1 LTYNR
6 SASSTIE
13 IVKLARTI
21 SLIYYKKT
29 NFNPIHYNQNYLIKI
44 SLGLVLRLTVKEAT
58 MTTAKTPTFSTI
70 EINQLLA
77 QQYQLSGQLKTLAGY
92 CDQNLLLTT
101 DNNKQYIIKIA
112 HSAESKLE
120 LAMQNS
126 AMAHLS
132 KKQCAVP
139 HAVKNQLGESITII
153 TNVQQKY
160 FCLRVLTF
168 LPGQFY
174 ADTNS
179 LSHNKI
185 LWANLGQFIAKV
197 DLALAD
203 FTHPGAFR
211 YLEWDLA
218 QGYRVCMSKKH
229 LLKEEQ
235 AGIVEKILSIYQT
248 QTMPV
253 LSQLPQ
259 GVIHNDANDYNILVD
274 HIDVPQKITGMI
286 DFGDMVHSHIIN
298 ELAIACAY
306 ALMGEKN
313 AQEDILS
320 AFKTI
325 VASYHHIRPLLDIE
339 LEVLYSL
346 VALRLCT
353 TVCNSALAIKQ
364 QPDNEYLLISVKP
377 AWKLLEQ
384 LSMLNPFAV
393 MCQLRQACQ
402 LPLDSGRKAEDIIH
416 YRKKHLGKTLSLSY
430 QTPLKMVRGQG
441 AYLFTEQGVPYLDMV
456 NNVCHVGH
464 CHPKVVA
471 AGQEQLA
478 KLNTN
483 TRYLHDNIVNYTDK
497 LLATMPGELSVCML
511 VNSGSEANEL
521 AFRLARCF
529 NKSKELLVVDGAYHG
544 NTNACIEASPY
555 KFDGPGG
562 EGAQAYV
569 HKVTLPDPYRGEFQ
583 GNSPETALSYAN
595 SIKEVLNKLANES
608 KKPSAFICES
618 LQGVAGQII
627 MPNGYLPEVYKQVR
641 AAGGVCIA
649 DEVQV
654 GFGRVGSHMW
664 AFETQG
670 VVPDIVTLGKPI
682 GNGHPMAA
690 VITTQAIADAF
701 VTGMEYFNTF
711 GGNPVSCAIGMA
723 VLDVIKQE
731 KLQAHALS
739 TGKYFQDK
747 LTVLQQRF
755 ELIGDVRGLGL
766 FIGVELV
773 EDRITKQPAT
783 DKTSWLVEFFK
794 QHHILLSTEG
804 AFYNILKIKP
814 PLAFTQQDADKFI
827 TVLNL
832 GLAQLESESVKK

>member
-1 LTYNR
+1 
-6 SASSTIE
+6 
-13 IVKLARTI
+13 
-21 SLIYYKKT
+21 
-29 NFNPIHYNQNYLIKI
+29 
-44 SLGLVLRLTVKEAT
+44 
-58 MTTAKTPTFSTI
+58 MTTAKTPTFSDI
-70 EINQLLA
+70 EIIQLLV
-77 QQYQLSGQLKTLAGY
+77 QQYQLLGQLKKLPGY

-101 DNNKQYIIKIA
+101 DNNEKYIVKIA
-112 HSAESKLE
+112 NSAEPKLE
-120 LAMQNS
+120 LAMQNA
-126 AMAHLS
+126 AMAHLTE
-132 KKQCAVP
+132 KQCAVP
-139 HAVKNQLGESITII
+139 HALKNQQGESITVI
-153 TNVQQKY
+153 TNAQQEC
-160 FCLRVLTF
+160 FCLRVLTYIS
-168 LPGQFY
+168 GQFY
-174 ADTNS
+174 ADANS
-179 LSHNKI
+179 LSHNKD
-185 LWANLGQFIAKV
+185 LWSDLGKFIANI
-197 DLALAD
+197 DIALTD
-203 FTHPGAFR
+203 FTHSGAFR
-211 YLEWDLA
+211 YLDWDLA
-218 QGYRVCMSKKH
+218 QGYRVCMSKKS
-229 LLKEEQ
+229 LLNEKQ
-235 AGIVEKILSIYQT
+235 ASIVEKFLTLYQT
-248 QTMPV
+248 KTVPI
-253 LSQLPQ
+253 LPQLPQ
-259 GVIHNDANDYNILVD
+259 GVIHNDANDYNIL
-274 HIDVPQKITGMI
+274 IDNIDCPKKITGII

-320 AFKTI
+320 AFKNI
-325 VASYHHIRPLLDIE
+325 IAGYHSVRPLLDVE

-353 TVCNSALAIKQ
+353 TVCNSALAIKE
-364 QPDNEYLLISVKP
+364 QPDNKYLLISVKP
-377 AWKLLEQ
+377 AWQLLEQ
-384 LSMLNPFAV
+384 LSVLNPYAV
-393 MCQLRQACQ
+393 LCQLRQACQ
-402 LPLDSGRKAEDIIH
+402 LPLDSGRKSEDIIS

-430 QTPLKMVRGQG
+430 QEPLKMVRGQG
-441 AYLFTEQGVPYLDMV
+441 AYLFNEQGVPYLDMV

-471 AGQEQLA
+471 AGQAQLA

-483 TRYLHDNIVNYTDK
+483 TRYLHDNIVNYADK
-497 LLATMPGELSVCML
+497 LLATMPEELSVCML

-521 AFRLARCF
+521 AFRLARCYT
-529 NKSKELLVVDGAYHG
+529 KSKELLVVDGAYHG

-562 EGAQAYV
+562 EGAQSYV
-569 HKVTLPDPYRGEFQ
+569 HKVTLPNPYRGEFQ
-583 GNSPETALSYAN
+583 GNSTETAQCYAN
-595 SIKEVLNKLANES
+595 SVKKTLSQLAQVG

-627 MPNGYLPEVYKQVR
+627 MPDGYLSSVYQQVR

-654 GFGRVGSHMW
+654 GFGRVGTHMW

-711 GGNPVSCAIGMA
+711 GGNPVSCAIGIA
-723 VLDVIKQE
+723 VLDVIEQE
-731 KLQAHALS
+731 QLQAHALS

-747 LTVLQQRF
+747 LTELQQRF
-755 ELIGDVRGLGL
+755 DLIGDVRGLGL

-804 AFYNILKIKP
+804 PFYNILKIKP
-814 PLAFTQQDADKFI
+814 PLAFNRSDADKFI
-827 TVLNL
+827 SVLEL
-832 GLAQLESESVKK
+832 GLNELKQ

>member
-1 LTYNR
+1 
-6 SASSTIE
+6 
-13 IVKLARTI
+13 
-21 SLIYYKKT
+21 
-29 NFNPIHYNQNYLIKI
+29 
-44 SLGLVLRLTVKEAT
+44 
-58 MTTAKTPTFSTI
+58 MTTAKTPTFSDI

-77 QQYQLSGQLKTLAGY
+77 QQYQLSGQLKKLPGY

-101 DNNKQYIIKIA
+101 DNNEQYIVKIA
-112 HSAESKLE
+112 NSAEPKLE
-120 LAMQNS
+120 LAMQNA
-126 AMAHLS
+126 AMAHLTE
-132 KKQCAVP
+132 KKCAVP
-139 HAVKNQLGESITII
+139 HALKNQHGENITVI
-153 TNVQQKY
+153 TNAQQEC

-168 LPGQFY
+168 IPGQFY
-174 ADTNS
+174 AEANS
-179 LSHNKI
+179 LSHNKS
-185 LWANLGQFIAKV
+185 LWSDLGKFIANI
-197 DLALAD
+197 DLALTD
-203 FTHPGAFR
+203 FTHSGAFR
-211 YLEWDLA
+211 YLDWDLA
-218 QGYRVCMSKKH
+218 QGYRVCMSKKT
-229 LLKEEQ
+229 LLKEQQ
-235 AGIVEKILSIYQT
+235 ASIVEKFLALYQT

-259 GVIHNDANDYNILVD
+259 GVIHNDANDYNLLVD
-274 HIDVPQKITGMI
+274 NIDTPKIIAGII

-320 AFKTI
+320 AFKAI
-325 VASYHHIRPLLDIE
+325 VASYHKVRPLLDIE

-353 TVCNSALAIKQ
+353 TVCNSALAIEQ
-364 QPDNEYLLISVKP
+364 QPDNEYLLVSVKP
-377 AWKLLEQ
+377 AWQLLEQ
-384 LSMLNPFAV
+384 LSALNPYAV
-393 MCQLRQACQ
+393 LCQLRQACQ
-402 LPLDSGRKAEDIIH
+402 LPLDSGQESEDIIS

-430 QTPLKMVRGQG
+430 QEPLKMVRGQG
-441 AYLFTEQGVPYLDMV
+441 AYLFNEQGVPYLDMV

-471 AGQEQLA
+471 AGQAQLA

-483 TRYLHDNIVNYTDK
+483 TRYLHDNIVNYADK
-497 LLATMPGELSVCML
+497 LLATMPDELSVCML

-521 AFRLARCF
+521 AFRLARCYT
-529 NKSKELLVVDGAYHG
+529 KSKELLVVDGAYHG

-562 EGAQAYV
+562 DGAQPYV

-583 GNSPETALSYAN
+583 GNSQETAQGYAN
-595 SIKEVLNKLANES
+595 SVKETLSQLS
-608 KKPSAFICES
+608 QSGKKPSAFICES

-627 MPNGYLPEVYKQVR
+627 MPEGYLSKVYKQVR
-641 AAGGVCIA
+641 TAGGVCIA

-654 GFGRVGSHMW
+654 GFGRVGTHMW

-711 GGNPVSCAIGMA
+711 GGNPVSCAIGIA
-723 VLDVIKQE
+723 VLDVIEQE
-731 KLQAHALS
+731 QLQAHALS
-739 TGKYFQDK
+739 TGNYFQDK
-747 LTVLQQRF
+747 LTELQQRF
-755 ELIGDVRGLGL
+755 DLIGDVRGLGL

-773 EDRITKQPAT
+773 ENRLTKEPAT
-783 DKTSWLVEFFK
+783 DKTSWLVELFK
-794 QHHILLSTEG
+794 QHNILLSTEG
-804 AFYNILKIKP
+804 PFYNILKIKP
-814 PLAFTQQDADKFI
+814 PLAFTQTDADKFI
-827 TVLNL
+827 KVLEL
-832 GLAQLESESVKK
+832 GLTELAKS

>member
-1 LTYNR
+1 
-6 SASSTIE
+6 
-13 IVKLARTI
+13 
-21 SLIYYKKT
+21 
-29 NFNPIHYNQNYLIKI
+29 
-44 SLGLVLRLTVKEAT
+44 
-58 MTTAKTPTFSTI
+58 MTTAKTPTFSDI
-70 EINQLLA
+70 EIIQLLV
-77 QQYQLSGQLKTLAGY
+77 QQYQLSGQLKKLPGY

-101 DNNKQYIIKIA
+101 DDNEQYIVKIA
-112 HSAESKLE
+112 NSAEPKLE
-120 LAMQNS
+120 LAMQNE
-126 AMAHLS
+126 AMAHLTI
-132 KKQCAVP
+132 KQCAVP
-139 HAVKNQLGESITII
+139 HALNNQLGESITPIK
-153 TNVQQKY
+153 NNQQEV

-168 LPGQFY
+168 IPGQFY
-174 ADTNS
+174 ADANS
-179 LSHNKI
+179 SSHNKD
-185 LWANLGQFIAKV
+185 LWSDLGQFIAKI

-203 FTHPGAFR
+203 FTHSGAFR
-211 YLEWDLA
+211 YLDWDLA
-218 QGYRVCMSKKH
+218 QGYRVCMSKKY
-229 LLKEEQ
+229 LLKEKQ
-235 AGIVEKILSIYQT
+235 ASIVEKFLTLYQT

-253 LSQLPQ
+253 LPQLPQ
-259 GVIHNDANDYNILVD
+259 GVIHNDANDYNLLVD
-274 HIDVPQKITGMI
+274 NINAPEKITGVI

-313 AQEDILS
+313 PQEDILS

-325 VASYHHIRPLLDIE
+325 VAGYHQVRPLLDVE

-353 TVCNSALAIKQ
+353 TVCNSALAIEQ

-377 AWKLLEQ
+377 AWQLLEQ
-384 LSMLNPFAV
+384 LSTLNPYAV
-393 MCQLRQACQ
+393 LCQLRQACQ
-402 LPLDSGRKAEDIIH
+402 LPLDSGQKSEDIIS

-430 QTPLKMVRGQG
+430 QEPLKMVRGQG
-441 AYLFTEQGVPYLDMV
+441 AYLFNEQGTPYLDMV

-471 AGQEQLA
+471 AGQAQLA

-483 TRYLHDNIVNYTDK
+483 TRYLHDNIVNYADK
-497 LLATMPGELSVCML
+497 LLATMPDELSVCML

-529 NKSKELLVVDGAYHG
+529 TKSKELLVVDGAYHG

-562 EGAQAYV
+562 DGAQPYV

-583 GNSPETALSYAN
+583 GNSLKTAQCYAN
-595 SIKEVLNKLANES
+595 SVKDALVQLAQAG

-627 MPNGYLPEVYKQVR
+627 MPDGYLSSVYQQIR

-654 GFGRVGSHMW
+654 GFGRVGTHMW
-664 AFETQG
+664 AFETQN
-670 VVPDIVTLGKPI
+670 VIPDIVTLGKPI

-711 GGNPVSCAIGMA
+711 GGNPVSCAIGLA
-723 VLDVIKQE
+723 VLDVIEQE
-731 KLQAHALS
+731 QLQAHALS
-739 TGKYFQDK
+739 TGKYFQNK
-747 LTVLQQRF
+747 LTELQQHF
-755 ELIGDVRGLGL
+755 DLIGDVRGLGL

-804 AFYNILKIKP
+804 PFYNILKIKP
-814 PLAFTQQDADKFI
+814 PLSFSRDDTDKFI
-827 TVLNL
+827 KVLEL
-832 GLAQLESESVKK
+832 GLIKLAEH

>member
-1 LTYNR
+1 
-6 SASSTIE
+6 
-13 IVKLARTI
+13 
-21 SLIYYKKT
+21 
-29 NFNPIHYNQNYLIKI
+29 
-44 SLGLVLRLTVKEAT
+44 
-58 MTTAKTPTFSTI
+58 MTTAKTPTFSNS
-70 EINQLLA
+70 EIKQLLA
-77 QQYQLSGQLKTLAGY
+77 QEYQLSGQLKDLPGY

-101 DNNKQYIIKIA
+101 GSNEQYIVKIA
-112 HSAESKLE
+112 NSAEPKLE
-120 LAMQNS
+120 LAMQNA
-126 AMAHLS
+126 AMAHLTN
-132 KKQCAVP
+132 KECAVP
-139 HAVKNQLGESITII
+139 YALNNRQDENISAIINGQQES
-153 TNVQQKY
+153 
-160 FCLRVLTF
+160 FCLRVLIF

-174 ADTNS
+174 ADANS
-179 LSHNKI
+179 LDHNKAI
-185 LWANLGQFIAKV
+185 WSDLGQFIAKI

-203 FTHPGAFR
+203 FKHPGTFR

-218 QGYRVCMSKKH
+218 QGYRVCMSKKS
-229 LLKEEQ
+229 LLKEKQ
-235 AGIVEKILSIYQT
+235 ATIVERFLTLYQT

-253 LSQLPQ
+253 LAQLPQ
-259 GVIHNDANDYNILVD
+259 GVIHNDANDYNLLVD
-274 HIDVPQKITGMI
+274 NIETPEKIKGII

-298 ELAIACAY
+298 ELAITCAY
-306 ALMGEKN
+306 ALMGDKKSP
-313 AQEDILS
+313 EDILS
-320 AFKTI
+320 TFKII
-325 VASYHHIRPLLDIE
+325 VAGYHSVRPLLDIE

-346 VALRLCT
+346 VTLRLCV
-353 TVCNSALAIKQ
+353 TVCNATLAIKQ
-364 QPDNEYLLISVKP
+364 QPNNEYLLVSIKP

-384 LSMLNPFAV
+384 LSALNPYAV
-393 MCQLRQACQ
+393 LCQLRQACQ
-402 LPLDSGRKAEDIIH
+402 LPLDSGKNSEEIID

-430 QTPLKMVRGQG
+430 QEPLKMVRGQG
-441 AYLFTEQGVPYLDMV
+441 AYLFNEQGTPYLDMV

-471 AGQEQLA
+471 AGQAQLA

-483 TRYLHDNIVNYTDK
+483 TRYLHDNIVNYTEK
-497 LLATMPGELSVCML
+497 LLATMPDELSVCML

-521 AFRLARCF
+521 AFRLARSF
-529 NKSKELLVVDGAYHG
+529 TQSKELIVVDGAYHG

-562 EGAQAYV
+562 EGAQPYV

-583 GNSPETALSYAN
+583 GNNQATAQSYAN
-595 SIKEVLNKLANES
+595 SVKETLEQLTLLD

-627 MPNGYLPEVYKQVR
+627 MPDGYLSAVYQQVR

-654 GFGRVGSHMW
+654 GFGRIGTHMW
-664 AFETQG
+664 AFESQN

-711 GGNPVSCAIGMA
+711 GGNPVSCAIGLA
-723 VLDVIKQE
+723 VLDVIEEEQ
-731 KLQAHALS
+731 LQAHALS
-739 TGKYFQDK
+739 TGNYFQNK
-747 LTVLQQRF
+747 LKELEQRF
-755 ELIGDVRGLGL
+755 ALIGDVRGLGL

-773 EDRITKQPAT
+773 EDRITKLPAT

-804 AFYNILKIKP
+804 PFYNILKIKP
-814 PLAFTQQDADKFI
+814 PLAFNQADTDKFI
-827 TVLNL
+827 KVLEL
-832 GLAQLESESVKK
+832 GLTELLKS

>member
-1 LTYNR
+1 
-6 SASSTIE
+6 
-13 IVKLARTI
+13 
-21 SLIYYKKT
+21 
-29 NFNPIHYNQNYLIKI
+29 
-44 SLGLVLRLTVKEAT
+44 
-58 MTTAKTPTFSTI
+58 MTTAKTPTFSDI
-70 EINQLLA
+70 EILQLLV
-77 QQYQLSGQLKTLAGY
+77 QQYQLSGQLKALQGY

-101 DNNKQYIIKIA
+101 YNREQYIVKIA
-112 HSAESKLE
+112 NSAEPKLE
-120 LAMQNS
+120 LEMQNA
-126 AMAHLS
+126 AMAHLNDR
-132 KKQCAVP
+132 QCAVP
-139 HAVKNQLGESITII
+139 KALNNLAGESITTII
-153 TNVQQKY
+153 NVQQEC

-174 ADTNS
+174 ADADS
-179 LSHNKI
+179 LSHNQD
-185 LWANLGQFIAKV
+185 LWSNLGQFMANI

-211 YLEWDLA
+211 YLDWDLA

-229 LLKEEQ
+229 LLQDQQ
-235 AGIVEKILSIYQT
+235 AALVDKFLVLYQT

-259 GVIHNDANDYNILVD
+259 GVIHNDANDYNLLVD
-274 HIDVPQKITGMI
+274 DIVMPKKITGLI

-306 ALMGEKN
+306 ALMGEKHT
-313 AQEDILS
+313 QEDLLS
-320 AFKTI
+320 AFNTI
-325 VASYHHIRPLLDIE
+325 VASYHNARPLLDVEI
-339 LEVLYSL
+339 EVLYSL

-353 TVCNSALAIKQ
+353 TVCNAALAITQ
-364 QPDNEYLLISVKP
+364 RPNNNYLLISVKP
-377 AWKLLEQ
+377 AWELLEK
-384 LSMLNPFAV
+384 LSALTPYTV
-393 MCQLRQACQ
+393 LCQLRQACQ
-402 LPLDSGRKAEDIIH
+402 LPIDSGNKAQDIIR

-430 QTPLKMVRGQG
+430 QQPLKIVRGQG
-441 AYLFTEQGVPYLDMV
+441 AYLFTEQGTPYLDMV

-471 AGQEQLA
+471 AGQAQLA

-483 TRYLHDNIVNYTDK
+483 TRYLHDNIVNYTRK
-497 LLATMPGELSVCML
+497 LLATMPDELSVCML

-529 NKSKELLVVDGAYHG
+529 TQSKELIVVDGAYHG

-562 EGAQAYV
+562 EGAQPYV
-569 HKVTLPDPYRGEFQ
+569 HKVSLPDPYRGQFQ
-583 GNSPETALSYAN
+583 GNSPETAQSYAN
-595 SIKEVLNKLANES
+595 SVKETLAALALEG

-627 MPNGYLPEVYKQVR
+627 MPDGYLSEVYQQVR

-664 AFETQG
+664 AFETQD

-723 VLDVIKQE
+723 VLEVIE
-731 KLQAHALS
+731 EEHLQTHALT
-739 TGKYFQDK
+739 TGKYFKNK
-747 LTVLQQRF
+747 LTALQQRF

-773 EDRITKQPAT
+773 EDRATKLPAT
-783 DKTSWLVEFFK
+783 DKTSWLIEFFK
-794 QHHILLSTEG
+794 HHHILLSTEG
-804 AFYNILKIKP
+804 PFYNILKIKP
-814 PLAFTQQDADKFI
+814 PLAFNTVDTDKFI
-827 TVLNL
+827 QVFEL
-832 GLAQLESESVKK
+832 GLTELAKSPHLVR

>member
-1 LTYNR
+1 
-6 SASSTIE
+6 
-13 IVKLARTI
+13 
-21 SLIYYKKT
+21 
-29 NFNPIHYNQNYLIKI
+29 
-44 SLGLVLRLTVKEAT
+44 
-58 MTTAKTPTFSTI
+58 MTTAKAPNFSDI
-70 EINQLLA
+70 EIIQILT
-77 QQYQLSGQLKTLAGY
+77 QQYQLSGQLKSLPGY

-101 DNNKQYIIKIA
+101 ADNEQYIVKIA
-112 HSAESKLE
+112 NSAEPQIE

-126 AMAHLS
+126 AMAHLAE
-132 KKQCAVP
+132 KHCPVP
-139 HAVKNQLGESITII
+139 HAVVNRQDETITTII
-153 TNVQQKY
+153 GRQKNDSQQKS
-160 FCLRVLTF
+160 FCLRVLSF

-174 ADTNS
+174 AEANS
-179 LSHNKI
+179 LSHGPA
-185 LWANLGQFIAKV
+185 LWSDLGRFMGNI

-203 FTHPGAFR
+203 FKHPGAYR
-211 YLEWDLA
+211 YHDWDLA
-218 QGYRVCMSKKH
+218 QGYRICMGKKH
-229 LLKEEQ
+229 LLNTQ
-235 AGIVEKILSIYQT
+235 QVTLVEKFLSIYQT

-259 GVIHNDANDYNILVD
+259 GIIHNDANDYNLL
-274 HIDVPQKITGMI
+274 IDDINDPKKITGLI

-306 ALMGEKN
+306 ALMGEKS
-313 AQEDILS
+313 AQQNMLC
-320 AFKTI
+320 ALKAI
-325 VASYHHIRPLLDIE
+325 VAGYHQVRPLQDVE

-353 TVCNSALAIKQ
+353 TVCNSALAIIEE
-364 QPDNEYLLISVKP
+364 PENDYLLVSVKP
-377 AWKLLEQ
+377 AWQLLEQ
-384 LSMLNPFAV
+384 FSALNPYAV
-393 MCQLRQACQ
+393 LCQLRQACQ
-402 LPLDSGRKAEDIIH
+402 LPVDSGKLPIDIIN
-416 YRKKHLGKTLSLSY
+416 YRKRHLGKTLSLSY
-430 QTPLKMVRGQG
+430 KEPLKMVRGQG
-441 AYLFTEQGVPYLDMV
+441 AYLFNEQGVPYLDMV

-471 AGQEQLA
+471 AAQAQMA

-483 TRYLHDNIVNYTDK
+483 TRYLHDNIINYADK
-497 LLATMPGELSVCML
+497 LLATMPDKLSVCML

-521 AFRLARCF
+521 AFRLARCYT
-529 NKSKELLVVDGAYHG
+529 KATELLVVDGAYHG

-562 EGAQAYV
+562 EGAQPYV
-569 HKVTLPDPYRGEFQ
+569 HKVTLPDPYRGEFL
-583 GNSPETALSYAN
+583 GNTPESATAYAN
-595 SIKEVLNKLANES
+595 SVKESLAQIERAG

-627 MPNGYLPEVYKQVR
+627 MPDGYLTNVYQQVR
-641 AAGGVCIA
+641 DAGGVCIA

-654 GFGRVGSHMW
+654 GFGRVGTHMW
-664 AFETQG
+664 AFETQD

-723 VLDVIKQE
+723 VLDVIKEEQLQKHALITGQYFQE
-731 KLQAHALS
+731 KLS
-739 TGKYFQDK
+739 E
-747 LTVLQQRF
+747 LQQQF
-755 ELIGDVRGLGL
+755 NLIGDVRGLGL

-773 EDRITKQPAT
+773 EDKITKQPAT

-814 PLAFTQQDADKFI
+814 PLAFTQADADKFVE
-827 TVLNL
+827 VLTL
-832 GLAQLESESVKK
+832 GLTELSQ